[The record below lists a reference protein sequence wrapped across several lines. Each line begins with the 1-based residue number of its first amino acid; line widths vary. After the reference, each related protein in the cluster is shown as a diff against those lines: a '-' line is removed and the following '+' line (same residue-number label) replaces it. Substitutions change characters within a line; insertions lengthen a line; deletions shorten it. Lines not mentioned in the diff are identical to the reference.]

1 MPNYPWAWYMPN
13 YPWAWYWNPN
23 CSPVYSCEYEWV
35 NEACCINCFF
45 QNRKAVYKKRSIYHL
60 KHVGCCSKAQHLIW
74 SQMFSASTDF
84 QENCGRLQML
94 MTKAITRRL
103 FNAALPE
110 RCQQPPATAH
120 QPVREYTLFPSNWRL
135 PGSHCPVSR
144 CLWESLKVNP
154 S

>member
-1 MPNYPWAWYMPN
+1 MILLSWYCLGMILKPKLL
-13 YPWAWYWNPN
+13 
-23 CSPVYSCEYEWV
+23 SSVFMWV
-35 NEACCINCFF
+35 WMGKWGMLYKLLLVLM

-60 KHVGCCSKAQHLIW
+60 KHVGCCSKAQQLIW

-110 RCQQPPATAH
+110 RCQQPPATVH